1 MSGMRL
7 PLFLALLIP
16 AMVPAV
22 ELAYPKTEPAVC
34 EVKDLPASRLMV
46 ARSDSGYFSAN
57 NRMFGKLFRYIQSN
71 RIPMTAPVEARI
83 EPGVMIFHCDAV
95 SAGREDL
102 RPTAE
107 VTLEQAP
114 ARTVAAIGIRGSY
127 TERAYRDNLA
137 RLRAWLATQPGV
149 AEAGEPYAVYWDSPF
164 VPGFLKR
171 SEVHI
176 PVRRVAR

>member
-1 MSGMRL
+1 MRC
-7 PLFLALLIP
+7 PLLLALILP
-16 AMVPAV
+16 AMAPAV
-22 ELAYPKTEPAVC
+22 ELAYPKTDPAVC

-83 EPGVMIFHCDAV
+83 EPGVMIFHCDAA
-95 SAGREDL
+95 SAARDDL
-102 RPTAE
+102 RPTPE
-107 VTLEQAP
+107 VALESVP
-114 ARTVAAIGIRGSY
+114 ARAVAAIGIRGSY
-127 TERAYRDNLA
+127 TEKSYRENLA

-149 AEAGEPYAVYWDSPF
+149 SEVGEPYAVYWDSPF

-176 PVRRVAR
+176 PVRPAAR

>member
-1 MSGMRL
+1 MRF
-7 PLFLALLIP
+7 PLFLALLLP

-22 ELAYPKTEPAVC
+22 ELAYPKTDPAVC

-46 ARSDSGYFSAN
+46 ARSDAGYFSAN

-83 EPGVMIFHCDAV
+83 EPGVMIFHCDVA

-107 VTLEQAP
+107 VTLEQVP

-149 AEAGEPYAVYWDSPF
+149 AETGEPYAVYWDSPF
-164 VPGFLKR
+164 VPGFLRR

>member
-1 MSGMRL
+1 MRL
-7 PLFLALLIP
+7 PLLLALLSLS
-16 AMVPAV
+16 AMSPAV
-22 ELAYPKTEPAVC
+22 ELAYPKTDPAVC

-46 ARSDSGYFSAN
+46 ARSEAGYFSGN

-83 EPGVMIFHCDAV
+83 QPGVMIFHCDVA
-95 SAGREDL
+95 SAAREDL
-102 RPTAE
+102 RPTPE

-127 TERAYRDNLA
+127 TEKAYRDNLA

-149 AEAGEPYAVYWDSPF
+149 IEAGEPYAVYWDSPF

-176 PVRRVAR
+176 PVRRTAR

>member
-1 MSGMRL
+1 MRSL
-7 PLFLALLIP
+7 LLLALLLP

-22 ELAYPKTEPAVC
+22 ELAYPKTDPAVC
-34 EVKDLPASRLMV
+34 EVKDLPAARLMV
-46 ARSDSGYFSAN
+46 ARSESGYFSAN

-83 EPGVMIFHCDAV
+83 EPGVMIFHCDVA
-95 SAGREDL
+95 SAAREDL

-107 VTLEQAP
+107 VALEQVP
-114 ARTVAAIGIRGSY
+114 ARSVAAIGIRGSY
-127 TERAYRDNLA
+127 TERAYRENLA
-137 RLRAWLATQPGV
+137 RLRAWLAAQPGIS
-149 AEAGEPYAVYWDSPF
+149 EAGEPYAVYWDSPF

-176 PVRRVAR
+176 PVRRAAR

>member
-1 MSGMRL
+1 MRPL
-7 PLFLALLIP
+7 LFLASILP

-22 ELAYPKTEPAVC
+22 ELAYPKTEAGVC
-34 EVKDLPASRLMV
+34 EVKDLPVARVMV
-46 ARSDSGYFSAN
+46 ARSESGYFSAD

-83 EPGVMIFHCDAV
+83 EPGVMIFHCDAA
-95 SAGREDL
+95 SAVREDL

-107 VTLEQAP
+107 VSIEHVP
-114 ARTVAAIGIRGSY
+114 ARTVASIGIRGSY
-127 TERAYRDNLA
+127 TERTYRENLA

-171 SEVHI
+171 SEVHV
-176 PVRRVAR
+176 PVRRAAR

>member
-1 MSGMRL
+1 MRC
-7 PLFLALLIP
+7 PLLLALILP
-16 AMVPAV
+16 AMAPAV
-22 ELAYPKTEPAVC
+22 ELAYPKTDPAVC

-83 EPGVMIFHCDAV
+83 EPGVMIFHCDAA
-95 SAGREDL
+95 SAARVDL
-102 RPTAE
+102 RPTPE
-107 VTLEQAP
+107 VALESVP
-114 ARTVAAIGIRGSY
+114 ARAVAAIGIRGSY
-127 TERAYRDNLA
+127 TEKSYRENLA

-149 AEAGEPYAVYWDSPF
+149 SEVGEPYAVYWDSPF

-176 PVRRVAR
+176 PVRRAAR

>member
-1 MSGMRL
+1 MRF
-7 PLFLALLIP
+7 PLFLSLLIP

-22 ELAYPKTEPAVC
+22 ELAYPKTEPAAC

-46 ARSDSGYFSAN
+46 ARSEGGYFSGN
-57 NRMFGKLFRYIQSN
+57 NRMFGQLFRYIQSN

-83 EPGVMIFHCDAV
+83 EPGVMVFHCDAA
-95 SAGREDL
+95 SAARDDL

-107 VTLEQAP
+107 VTLEQVP

-127 TERAYRDNLA
+127 TEKSYRENLA
-137 RLRAWLATQPGV
+137 RLRAWLATQPGIS
-149 AEAGEPYAVYWDSPF
+149 EAGEPYAVYWDSPF
-164 VPGFLKR
+164 MPGFLKR

-176 PVRRVAR
+176 PVRRAGR